1 MKAFRSARMKYEG
14 YLKSEN
20 KKEYVSEKVSKVL
33 QISSDIENRYS
44 KCSTLERTI
53 KMLGVD
59 FIQCIDSTEEKD
71 DTRLVKRGNTLKRKS
86 EEETKSELDIL
97 LNYVKTLKE
106 KKRKLLHQ

>member
-1 MKAFRSARMKYEG
+1 MVKRLLNMDLAKITIISKRSKIIYIAIMKAFRSARMKYEG

-33 QISSDIENRYS
+33 QISSDIENLYS

-59 FIQCIDSTEEKD
+59 FI
-71 DTRLVKRGNTLKRKS
+71 
-86 EEETKSELDIL
+86 
-97 LNYVKTLKE
+97 
-106 KKRKLLHQ
+106 